1 MAYSA
6 YSGHKLPAS
15 GFTARFV
22 EAAATRFAA
31 IEDWYRLVRSR
42 KVIEALSPEQLKDI
56 GYPSVEAKP
65 SMEVERG
72 LMDKL
77 MTMR

>member
-31 IEDWYRLVRSR
+31 IGDWCRLARTR
-42 KVIEALSPEQLKDI
+42 RAIEALGPEQLKDI

-72 LMDKL
+72 LMIRL
-77 MTMR
+77 ATMR